1 MAKAKTKKTTEKP
14 EVLELDYQL
23 AELPSSQHRAGL
35 TGLVLMVDWLKK
47 LPEEKRQGICEIT
60 RLDERCATL
69 KLDQAGLADLF
80 NEVYA
85 ASKEEQP
92 RDQVLKNPRTKEIIP
107 PIKEGA
113 RKVTDDKGETKEKT
127 VYIYEVTVPRGAF
140 LANTSYDKSFDGK
153 NGIWIKLWRDLVW
166 SIFRGVPATRKPYED
181 RADGLPATDAADAWE
196 NLLEPAD
203 YTVDLP
209 STYFIGA
216 QAANAENVPF
226 KDRARFQFLLHFWQ
240 FIAQIYVPAIIN
252 NEGKRDFVG
261 YALAIPDVAELK
273 TFCEDFPQMMRERGL
288 ELSGYRPRDCVVDL
302 AVESALDLMRRL
314 QERLVVKEGEKN
326 TNDLIL
332 GVDVVH
338 LEKQGNNVR
347 LWSSSRLDPDQP
359 MIDAYANWR
368 GRLWDATFRRQ
379 RLLNLVKGS
388 ERNRENRD
396 IKPTGESQNDRRG
409 SNWYDGFDAIFGK
422 LPYKQT
428 INAKNF
434 RHDARESFA
443 EFIPTHNSN
452 KEDTVTETNLDTLD
466 NETTAETK
474 PITTEYAI
482 YQLVGTYLSKKL
494 KGKYGLEWSAAK
506 GIPAKENEYREMKEK
521 IARDAFLAIRS
532 RSNKE
537 DFIEYF
543 VSTICSVSQHL
554 NQQAYLKVAE
564 ELFSRTEDL
573 RTLAMLA
580 LSARG

>member
-1 MAKAKTKKTTEKP
+1 MAKAKNKKTVEKP
-14 EVLELDYQL
+14 DVLELDYQL

-35 TGLVLMVDWLKK
+35 AGLVLMVNWLKK
-47 LPEEKRQGICEIT
+47 QPAEKRQGTCEIT
-60 RLDERCATL
+60 RIDECGATL
-69 KLDQAGLADLF
+69 KINESGLADLF
-80 NEVYA
+80 NQVYA
-85 ASKEEQP
+85 ASKEEQL
-92 RDQVLKNPRTKEIIP
+92 RDQVLKNKQKETIP
-107 PIKEGA
+107 PLREETRTI
-113 RKVTDDKGETKEKT
+113 TDDKGKTKEKT
-127 VYIYEVTVPRGAF
+127 SYIYEVIVPRGAF
-140 LANTSYDKSFDGK
+140 LANESYDKSFDGK
-153 NGIWIKLWRDLVW
+153 NGHWIKLWRDLVW
-166 SIFRGVPATRKPYED
+166 GIFRGVPATRSPYED
-181 RADGLPATDAADAWE
+181 RATGKPATDAVDVWE
-196 NLLEPAD
+196 NLLEPAE

-226 KDRARFQFLLHFWQ
+226 KDRARFQYLLHFWQ

-273 TFCEDFPQMMRERGL
+273 SFCDDFPQMMRERGI

-314 QERLVVKEGEKN
+314 QERLGVKEGGKN
-326 TNDLIL
+326 ISDLIL

-347 LWSSSRLDPDQP
+347 LLSSSRLDPDQP
-359 MIDAYANWR
+359 MIDRYSNWR

-379 RLLNLVKGS
+379 RLLNLVN
-388 ERNRENRD
+388 ER
-396 IKPTGESQNDRRG
+396 KKWT
-409 SNWYDGFDAIFGK
+409 DGFDVIFGK
-422 LPYKQT
+422 LSYEQT
-428 INAKNF
+428 INSKNF

-443 EFIPTHNSN
+443 EFIPPKNQN
-452 KEDTVTETNLDTLD
+452 NEEDFVTEINLE
-466 NETTAETK
+466 NETTTETTA
-474 PITTEYAI
+474 ITTEYAI

-494 KGKYGLEWSAAK
+494 KGKYDLEWNTVK
-506 GIPAKENEYREMKEK
+506 GTPKEKDYRENKEK

-532 RSNKE
+532 RSNEK

-554 NQQAYLKVAE
+554 NQQSYLKVAE
-564 ELFSRTEDL
+564 ELFTRTEDI
-573 RTLAMLA
+573 RTLTMLA

>member
-1 MAKAKTKKTTEKP
+1 MAKAKNKKTVEKP
-14 EVLELDYQL
+14 DVLELNFQL

-35 TGLVLMVDWLKK
+35 AGLVLMVNWLKK
-47 LPEEKRQGICEIT
+47 QPEEKRQGTCEIT
-60 RLDERCATL
+60 RLDERGATL
-69 KLDQAGLADLF
+69 KINEFGLSDLF
-80 NEVYA
+80 NQVYA
-85 ASKEEQP
+85 ASKEEQM
-92 RDQVLKNPRTKEIIP
+92 RDQVLKNKQKEIIP
-107 PIKEGA
+107 PLREETRTI
-113 RKVTDDKGETKEKT
+113 TDDKGKTKEKT
-127 VYIYEVTVPRGAF
+127 SYIYEVVVPRGAF
-140 LANTSYDKSFDGK
+140 LADTSYDKSFDGK
-153 NGIWIKLWRDLVW
+153 NGLWIKLWRDLVW
-166 SIFRGVPATRKPYED
+166 GIFRGVPATRTPYED
-181 RADGLPATDAADAWE
+181 RASGEPATDALDVWE
-196 NLLEPAD
+196 NLLEPAE

-273 TFCEDFPQMMRERGL
+273 SFCDDFPQMMRERGI
-288 ELSGYRPRDCVVDL
+288 ELSGYRPRDCIVDL

-314 QERLVVKEGEKN
+314 QERLVVKEGGKN
-326 TNDLIL
+326 TSDLIL

-347 LWSSSRLDPDQP
+347 LLSSSRLDPDQP
-359 MIDAYANWR
+359 MIDRYANWR

-379 RLLNLVKGS
+379 RLLNLVN
-388 ERNRENRD
+388 ER
-396 IKPTGESQNDRRG
+396 KKWT
-409 SNWYDGFDAIFGK
+409 DGFDVIFGK
-422 LPYKQT
+422 LPYEQT
-428 INAKNF
+428 INSKNF
-434 RHDARESFA
+434 RHDVRESFA
-443 EFIPTHNSN
+443 EFIPPKNQN
-452 KEDTVTETNLDTLD
+452 EEDFVTETNLENEPTT
-466 NETTAETK
+466 ETTS
-474 PITTEYAI
+474 ITTEYAI

-494 KGKYGLEWSAAK
+494 KGKYDLEWSTVK
-506 GIPAKENEYREMKEK
+506 GTPKEKDYRENKEK

-532 RSNKE
+532 RSNEK

-564 ELFSRTEDL
+564 ELFSRTEDI
-573 RTLAMLA
+573 RTLTMLA

>member
-14 EVLELDYQL
+14 DVLELDYEL
-23 AELPSSQHRAGL
+23 AKLPSSQHRAGL
-35 TGLVLMVDWLKK
+35 AGLVLMVDWLKK
-47 LPEEKRQGICEIT
+47 LPEEKRQGVCEIK
-60 RLDERCATL
+60 RLDERGATL
-69 KLDQAGLADLF
+69 KLNQAGLADLF

-92 RDQVLKNPRTKEIIP
+92 RDQPLKNKQKEIIP
-107 PIKEGA
+107 PLREETRII
-113 RKVTDDKGETKEKT
+113 TDDKGKTKEKT
-127 VYIYEVTVPRGAF
+127 SYIYEVVVPRGAF
-140 LANTSYDKSFDGK
+140 LASTSYDKSFDGK
-153 NGIWIKLWRDLVW
+153 TGMWIKLWRNLVW

-181 RADGLPATDAADAWE
+181 RANGEPTTDAADAWE

-240 FIAQIYVPAIIN
+240 FVAPIYVPAVIN

-261 YALAIPDVAELK
+261 FALAIPDVAELK
-273 TFCEDFPQMMRERGL
+273 TFCEEFPQMMRERGL
-288 ELSGYRPRDCVVDL
+288 EPSGYRPRDCVVDL

-314 QERLVVKEGEKN
+314 QERLAVKAGAAS
-326 TNDLIL
+326 TSDLIL

-338 LEKQGNNVR
+338 LEKQGNNIR
-347 LWSSSRLDPDQP
+347 LWSSSRLDPDLP

-368 GRLWDATFRRQ
+368 GRLWDPTFRRR
-379 RLLNLVKGS
+379 RLLNLIKGN
-388 ERNRENRD
+388 ERKPEND
-396 IKPTGESQNDRRG
+396 GKKV
-409 SNWYDGFDAIFGK
+409 NWYNGFDAIFGK
-422 LPYKQT
+422 LPYEQT
-428 INAKNF
+428 ISAKHF

-443 EFIPTHNSN
+443 EFIPTDNST
-452 KEDTVTETNLDTLD
+452 KEDSVTETNLENSD
-466 NETTAETK
+466 NGTTTEAK
-474 PITTEYAI
+474 PITTEYAV

-494 KGKYGLEWSAAK
+494 KGKYGLEWSAIK
-506 GIPAKENEYREMKEK
+506 GIPAKENEYAEMKEK
-521 IARDAFLAIRS
+521 VARDAFLAIRS
-532 RSNKE
+532 RSNNE

-564 ELFSRTEDL
+564 ELFSRTEDI
-573 RTLAMLA
+573 RTLTMLA

>member
-14 EVLELDYQL
+14 DVLELDYQL

-35 TGLVLMVDWLKK
+35 AGLVLMVDWLKK
-47 LPEEKRQGICEIT
+47 LPKEKRQGVCEIK
-60 RLDERCATL
+60 RLDERGATL
-69 KLDQAGLADLF
+69 KVNLAGLADLF

-92 RDQVLKNPRTKEIIP
+92 RDQPLKNKQREIIP
-107 PIKEGA
+107 PLREETRTI
-113 RKVTDDKGETKEKT
+113 TDDKGKTKEKT
-127 VYIYEVTVPRGAF
+127 SYIYEVVVPRGAF
-140 LANTSYDKSFDGK
+140 LANSSYDKSFDGK
-153 NGIWIKLWRDLVW
+153 NGMWIKLWRDLVW

-181 RADGLPATDAADAWE
+181 RANGEPATDATDAWE

-240 FIAQIYVPAIIN
+240 FVAQIYVPAVIN

-273 TFCEDFPQMMRERGL
+273 SFCEDFPQVMRERGI

-314 QERLVVKEGEKN
+314 QERLVVKEGGKN
-326 TNDLIL
+326 TYDLIL

-347 LWSSSRLDPDQP
+347 LWGSSRLDPDQP

-388 ERNRENRD
+388 EHKPENNG
-396 IKPTGESQNDRRG
+396 KKV
-409 SNWYDGFDAIFGK
+409 NWYNGFDAIFGK
-422 LPYKQT
+422 LPYEQT
-428 INAKNF
+428 ISAKHF

-443 EFIPTHNSN
+443 EFIPLTNSNDNSN
-452 KEDTVTETNLDTLD
+452 KENTVSEANPENSDNGTTTEAKT
-466 NETTAETK
+466 
-474 PITTEYAI
+474 ITTEYAI

-494 KGKYGLEWSAAK
+494 KGKYGLEWSAVK
-506 GIPAKENEYREMKEK
+506 GIPAKENEYAEMKEK

-543 VSTICSVSQHL
+543 ISTICSVSQHL

-564 ELFSRTEDL
+564 ELFSRTEDI
-573 RTLAMLA
+573 RTLTMLA

>member
-1 MAKAKTKKTTEKP
+1 MAKAKKTTETP
-14 EVLELDYQL
+14 DVLELDYQL

-35 TGLVLMVDWLKK
+35 AGLVLMVDWLRR
-47 LPEEKRQGICEIT
+47 LPEEKRQGICEIA
-60 RLDERCATL
+60 RLDERGATL
-69 KLDQAGLADLF
+69 KLNQVGLADLF
-80 NEVYA
+80 SEVYA

-92 RDQVLKNPRTKEIIP
+92 RDQPLKNKQKEIIP
-107 PIKEGA
+107 PLREET
-113 RKVTDDKGETKEKT
+113 RTVTDDKGKTKEKT
-127 VYIYEVTVPRGAF
+127 SFIYEVVVPRGAF
-140 LANTSYDKSFDGK
+140 LASASYDKSFDGK
-153 NGIWIKLWRDLVW
+153 NGMWIKLWRDLVW

-181 RADGLPATDAADAWE
+181 RANGEPATDAADAWE
-196 NLLEPAD
+196 NLLEPSD

-240 FIAQIYVPAIIN
+240 FVAQIYVPAVIN

-261 YALAIPDVAELK
+261 FALAIPDVAELEA
-273 TFCEDFPQMMRERGL
+273 FCEDFPQMMRERGL

-314 QERLVVKEGEKN
+314 QERLAIKQGGLN
-326 TNDLIL
+326 THDLIL

-338 LEKQGNNVR
+338 LEKQGNNIR

-368 GRLWDATFRRQ
+368 GRLWDPTFRRQ
-379 RLLNLVKGS
+379 RLLNLVKGK
-388 ERNRENRD
+388 E
-396 IKPTGESQNDRRG
+396 T
-409 SNWYDGFDAIFGK
+409 NWYNDFDAIFGK
-422 LPYKQT
+422 LPYEQT
-428 INAKNF
+428 ISAKNF

-443 EFIPTHNSN
+443 EFIPANNSN
-452 KEDTVTETNLDTLD
+452 KEDTVSEANLETPD
-466 NETTAETK
+466 NGTTSDAK
-474 PITTEYAI
+474 PITTEYAV

-494 KGKYGLEWSAAK
+494 KGKYGLEWSAVK
-506 GIPAKENEYREMKEK
+506 GIPTKEKEYAEMKEK
-521 IARDAFLAIRS
+521 VARDAFLAIRS

-564 ELFSRTEDL
+564 ELFSRTEDI
-573 RTLAMLA
+573 RTLTMLA

>member
-14 EVLELDYQL
+14 DVLELDYQL

-35 TGLVLMVDWLKK
+35 AGLVLMVNWLKR
-47 LPEEKRQGICEIT
+47 LPEERRQGICEIA
-60 RLDERCATL
+60 RLDERGATL
-69 KLDQAGLADLF
+69 RLNQAGLADLF

-107 PIKEGA
+107 PLREET
-113 RKVTDDKGETKEKT
+113 RTVTDDKGKTKEKT
-127 VYIYEVTVPRGAF
+127 SYIYEVVVPRGAF
-140 LANTSYDKSFDGK
+140 LASVNYDRSFDGK
-153 NGIWIKLWRDLVW
+153 NGLWIKLWRDLVW

-181 RADGLPATDAADAWE
+181 RANGEPTTDAADAWQA
-196 NLLEPAD
+196 LLEPVD

-226 KDRARFQFLLHFWQ
+226 KDRARFQFLLHFWP
-240 FIAQIYVPAIIN
+240 FIAQIYVPAVIN

-261 YALAIPDVAELK
+261 FALAIPDVAELES
-273 TFCEDFPQMMRERGL
+273 FCDDFPQMMRERGL

-314 QERLVVKEGEKN
+314 QERVAIKEGGN
-326 TNDLIL
+326 VTHDLVL

-338 LEKQGNNVR
+338 LEKQGNNIR

-368 GRLWDATFRRQ
+368 GRLWDITFRRQ
-379 RLLNLVKGS
+379 RLLNLVNQ
-388 ERNRENRD
+388 RNWL
-396 IKPTGESQNDRRG
+396 T
-409 SNWYDGFDAIFGK
+409 GFDAIFGK
-422 LPYKQT
+422 LPYEQT

-443 EFIPTHNSN
+443 EFIPADNSN
-452 KEDTVTETNLDTLD
+452 KEDAVTETNLD
-466 NETTAETK
+466 NAETGTATETK
-474 PITTEYAI
+474 SITTEYAI

-494 KGKYGLEWSAAK
+494 KGKYGLEWSAVK
-506 GIPAKENEYREMKEK
+506 GIPAKEKEYAETKEK

-532 RSNKE
+532 RSNNE

-564 ELFSRTEDL
+564 ELFKRTEDI
-573 RTLAMLA
+573 RTLTMLA

>member
-1 MAKAKTKKTTEKP
+1 MAKAKKTTEKSD
-14 EVLELDYQL
+14 VLELDYQL

-35 TGLVLMVDWLKK
+35 AGLVLMVEWLKK
-47 LPEEKRQGICEIT
+47 LPEEKRRGICEIT
-60 RLDERCATL
+60 RLDERGATL
-69 KLDQAGLADLF
+69 KLNQAGLADLF

-92 RDQVLKNPRTKEIIP
+92 RDQPLKNKQKEIIP
-107 PIKEGA
+107 PLREET
-113 RKVTDDKGETKEKT
+113 RTVTDDKGKTKEKT
-127 VYIYEVTVPRGAF
+127 NYIYEVVVPRGAF
-140 LANTSYDKSFDGK
+140 LASASYDKSFDGK

-181 RADGLPATDAADAWE
+181 RANGEPATDAADAWQC
-196 NLLEPAD
+196 LLEPSD

-226 KDRARFQFLLHFWQ
+226 KDRARLQFLLHFWQ
-240 FIAQIYVPAIIN
+240 FIAQIYVPAVIN

-261 YALAIPDVAELK
+261 YALAIPDVAELE

-314 QERLVVKEGEKN
+314 QDRLAVKEGEKN
-326 TNDLIL
+326 THDLIL
-332 GVDVVH
+332 GADVVH

-359 MIDAYANWR
+359 MINAYANWR
-368 GRLWDATFRRQ
+368 GRLWDPTFRRQ

-388 ERNRENRD
+388 ESNRENGD
-396 IKPTGESQNDRRG
+396 AKPAGEGKDDRRG
-409 SNWYDGFDAIFGK
+409 ANWYDGFDAIFGK
-422 LPYKQT
+422 LPYEQT

-443 EFIPTHNSN
+443 EFIPTDNPN
-452 KEDTVTETNLDTLD
+452 KEDSVTETNLE
-466 NETTAETK
+466 NPENGTATETK

-494 KGKYGLEWSAAK
+494 KGKYGLEWNAVK
-506 GIPAKENEYREMKEK
+506 GIPAKEKEYGEMKEK
-521 IARDAFLAIRS
+521 VARDAFLAIRS
-532 RSNKE
+532 RSNQE

-543 VSTICSVSQHL
+543 VSTICSVSQRL

-564 ELFSRTEDL
+564 ELFSRTEDI
-573 RTLAMLA
+573 RTLTMLA

>member
-1 MAKAKTKKTTEKP
+1 MKNKQK
-14 EVLELDYQL
+14 EL
-23 AELPSSQHRAGL
+23 
-35 TGLVLMVDWLKK
+35 
-47 LPEEKRQGICEIT
+47 
-60 RLDERCATL
+60 
-69 KLDQAGLADLF
+69 
-80 NEVYA
+80 
-85 ASKEEQP
+85 
-92 RDQVLKNPRTKEIIP
+92 IP
-107 PIKEGA
+107 PLREETRTI
-113 RKVTDDKGETKEKT
+113 TDDKGKTKEKT
-127 VYIYEVTVPRGAF
+127 SYIYEVVVPRGAF
-140 LANTSYDKSFDGK
+140 LANTSYDQSFDGK
-153 NGIWIKLWRDLVW
+153 NGLWIKLWRDLVW

-181 RADGLPATDAADAWE
+181 RAEGEPPTDATDAWE

-240 FIAQIYVPAIIN
+240 FVVQIYVPAVIN

-261 YALAIPDVAELK
+261 YALAIPDVADLQ
-273 TFCEDFPQMMRERGL
+273 TFCEDFPQMMRERGI

-314 QERLVVKEGEKN
+314 QERLAVKEGGKN

-359 MIDAYANWR
+359 MIDRYANWR

-379 RLLNLVKGS
+379 RLLNLVNA
-388 ERNRENRD
+388 RQW
-396 IKPTGESQNDRRG
+396 TA
-409 SNWYDGFDAIFGK
+409 GFDAIFGK
-422 LPYKQT
+422 LPYSQT
-428 INAKNF
+428 IDAKNF

-443 EFIPTHNSN
+443 EFIPPKNQN
-452 KEDTVTETNLDTLD
+452 EEDTVTETISD
-466 NETTAETK
+466 NETTTETAAL
-474 PITTEYAI
+474 TTEYAI

-494 KGKYGLEWSAAK
+494 KGKYDLDWTTVK
-506 GIPAKENEYREMKEK
+506 GTPREKDYRENKEK
-521 IARDAFLAIRS
+521 LARDAFLAIRS
-532 RSNKE
+532 RPNKE

-554 NQQAYLKVAE
+554 NQQSYLKVAE
-564 ELFSRTEDL
+564 DLFSRTEDI
-573 RTLAMLA
+573 RTLTMLA

>member
-1 MAKAKTKKTTEKP
+1 MAKAKTKKITEKP
-14 EVLELDYQL
+14 DVLELDYQL

-35 TGLVLMVDWLKK
+35 AGLVLMVNWLKK
-47 LPEEKRQGICEIT
+47 LPEEKRQGVCEIA
-60 RLDERCATL
+60 RLDERGATL
-69 KLDQAGLADLF
+69 KINQAGLTGLF

-92 RDQVLKNPRTKEIIP
+92 RDQPLKTKQKEIIP
-107 PIKEGA
+107 PLREETRTI
-113 RKVTDDKGETKEKT
+113 TDDKGKAKEKT
-127 VYIYEVTVPRGAF
+127 SYIYEVVVPRGAF
-140 LANTSYDKSFDGK
+140 LASTNYDKSFDGK
-153 NGIWIKLWRDLVW
+153 NGVWIKLWRDLVW

-181 RADGLPATDAADAWE
+181 RANGEPATDAADAWE

-240 FIAQIYVPAIIN
+240 FVTQIYVPAVIN

-273 TFCEDFPQMMRERGL
+273 TFCEEFPQMMRERGI

-314 QERLVVKEGEKN
+314 QERLSVKAGAAS
-326 TNDLIL
+326 TSDLIL

-338 LEKQGNNVR
+338 LEKLGNNVR
-347 LWSSSRLDPDQP
+347 LWSTSRLDPDQP

-379 RLLNLVKGS
+379 RLLNLINSKRV
-388 ERNRENRD
+388 
-396 IKPTGESQNDRRG
+396 
-409 SNWYDGFDAIFGK
+409 NWYDGFDAIFGK
-422 LPYKQT
+422 LPYEQT
-428 INAKNF
+428 INAKHF

-443 EFIPTHNSN
+443 EFIPTNNPN
-452 KEDTVTETNLDTLD
+452 KEGTVTESNLE
-466 NETTAETK
+466 NSGNGTTSETK
-474 PITTEYAI
+474 SITTEYAI

-494 KGKYGLEWSAAK
+494 KGKYGLEWSAVK
-506 GIPAKENEYREMKEK
+506 GIPAKENEYAEMKEK

-564 ELFSRTEDL
+564 ELFSRTEDI
-573 RTLAMLA
+573 RTLTMLA

>member
-1 MAKAKTKKTTEKP
+1 MPKAKTKREKP
-14 EVLELDYQL
+14 DVLELDYQL

-35 TGLVLMVDWLKK
+35 AGLVLMVDWLKRQ
-47 LPEEKRQGICEIT
+47 PEEKRQGLCEIT
-60 RLDERCATL
+60 RLDERGATL
-69 KLDQAGLADLF
+69 KLNQAGLADLF

-92 RDQVLKNPRTKEIIP
+92 RDQVLKNPRTKEVIQP
-107 PIKEGA
+107 LREET
-113 RKVTDDKGETKEKT
+113 RTVTDDKGKTKEKT
-127 VYIYEVTVPRGAF
+127 AYIYEVVVPRGAF
-140 LANTSYDKSFDGK
+140 LASTRYDKSFDGK

-181 RADGLPATDAADAWE
+181 RAEGVTSTDAADAWE
-196 NLLEPAD
+196 NLLEPSE

-209 STYFIGA
+209 STYYIGA
-216 QAANAENVPF
+216 QAFNAENVPF

-240 FIAQIYVPAIIN
+240 FVAQIYVPAVIN

-261 YALAIPDVAELK
+261 YALELQP
-273 TFCEDFPQMMRERGL
+273 FCEDFPLVMRERGL

-314 QERLVVKEGEKN
+314 QERLAIKEAAAQTG
-326 TNDLIL
+326 DLLL

-338 LEKQGNNVR
+338 LEKQGNNIR
-347 LWSSSRLDPDQP
+347 LWSATRLDPDQP

-379 RLLNLVKGS
+379 RLLNLV
-388 ERNRENRD
+388 NRRA
-396 IKPTGESQNDRRG
+396 
-409 SNWYDGFDAIFGK
+409 WHHGFDGICGK
-422 LPYKQT
+422 LPYEQT
-428 INAKNF
+428 FDAKHF
-434 RHDARESFA
+434 RHDAREAFA
-443 EFIPTHNSN
+443 EFIPANNANKPN
-452 KEDTVTETNLDTLD
+452 KEENTVTETL
-466 NETTAETK
+466 ETQTAEAAA
-474 PITTEYAI
+474 ITTEAAI

-494 KGKYGLEWSAAK
+494 KGKYGLEWSAVK
-506 GIPAKENEYREMKEK
+506 GNAAKEAEYAELKEK
-521 IARDAFLAIRS
+521 LARDAFLAIRS

-554 NQQAYLKVAE
+554 NQPAYLKVAE
-564 ELFSRTEDL
+564 DLFSRTEDI
-573 RTLAMLA
+573 RTLTMLA

>member
-1 MAKAKTKKTTEKP
+1 MAKAKKTTEKP
-14 EVLELDYQL
+14 DVLELDYQL

-35 TGLVLMVDWLKK
+35 AGLVLMVDWLKR
-47 LPEEKRQGICEIT
+47 LPEAKRQGICEIT
-60 RLDERCATL
+60 RLDERGATL
-69 KLDQAGLADLF
+69 KLNQAGLADLF

-92 RDQVLKNPRTKEIIP
+92 RDQPLKNKQKEIIP
-107 PIKEGA
+107 PLREETRI
-113 RKVTDDKGETKEKT
+113 VTDDKGKSKEKT
-127 VYIYEVTVPRGAF
+127 SYIYEVVVPRGAF
-140 LANTSYDKSFDGK
+140 LANASYDKSFDGK
-153 NGIWIKLWRDLVW
+153 NGMWIKLWRDLVW

-181 RADGLPATDAADAWE
+181 RANGEPATDAADVWE
-196 NLLEPAD
+196 NLLEPSD

-240 FIAQIYVPAIIN
+240 FVAQIYVPAVIN

-261 YALAIPDVAELK
+261 FALAIPDVSELE
-273 TFCEDFPQMMRERGL
+273 TFCDDLPQVMRERGL

-314 QERLVVKEGEKN
+314 QERLAVKEGEKN
-326 TNDLIL
+326 THDLIL

-347 LWSSSRLDPDQP
+347 LWSSSRIDPDLLV
-359 MIDAYANWR
+359 INAYANWR

-379 RLLNLVKGS
+379 RLLNLVNH
-388 ERNRENRD
+388 RNWL
-396 IKPTGESQNDRRG
+396 S
-409 SNWYDGFDAIFGK
+409 GFDAIFGK
-422 LPYKQT
+422 LPYEQT
-428 INAKNF
+428 FSAKNF

-443 EFIPTHNSN
+443 EFIPTNN
-452 KEDTVTETNLDTLD
+452 PIKEDTVTEINLENSG
-466 NETTAETK
+466 NETTTETK
-474 PITTEYAI
+474 LITTEYAI

-494 KGKYGLEWSAAK
+494 KGKYSLEWSAVK
-506 GIPAKENEYREMKEK
+506 GVPAKEKEYAEMKEK

-564 ELFSRTEDL
+564 ELFSRTEDI
-573 RTLAMLA
+573 RTLTMLA

>member
-14 EVLELDYQL
+14 DVLELDYQL

-35 TGLVLMVDWLKK
+35 AGLVLMVDWLKK

-60 RLDERCATL
+60 RLDERGATL
-69 KLDQAGLADLF
+69 KLNQVGLADLF

-92 RDQVLKNPRTKEIIP
+92 RDQPLKNKQKEIIP
-107 PIKEGA
+107 PLREET
-113 RKVTDDKGETKEKT
+113 RTVTDDKGKTKEKT
-127 VYIYEVTVPRGAF
+127 SYIYEVVVPRGAF
-140 LANTSYDKSFDGK
+140 LASTSYDKSFDGK
-153 NGIWIKLWRDLVW
+153 NGMWIKLWRDLVW

-181 RADGLPATDAADAWE
+181 RANGEPATDAADVWE
-196 NLLEPAD
+196 NLLEPSD

-216 QAANAENVPF
+216 QAVNAENVPF

-240 FIAQIYVPAIIN
+240 FVAQIYVPAVIN

-261 YALAIPDVAELK
+261 FALAIPDVSELE
-273 TFCEDFPQMMRERGL
+273 TFCDDLPQVMRERGL

-314 QERLVVKEGEKN
+314 QERLAVKAGAAS
-326 TNDLIL
+326 TSDLIL

-379 RLLNLVKGS
+379 RLLNLVNH
-388 ERNRENRD
+388 RN
-396 IKPTGESQNDRRG
+396 
-409 SNWYDGFDAIFGK
+409 WLVGFDAIFGK
-422 LPYKQT
+422 LPYEQT
-428 INAKNF
+428 FSAKNF

-443 EFIPTHNSN
+443 EFIPTNN
-452 KEDTVTETNLDTLD
+452 PIKEDTVTEINLENSG
-466 NETTAETK
+466 NETTTETK
-474 PITTEYAI
+474 LITTEYAI

-494 KGKYGLEWSAAK
+494 KGKYSLEWSAVK
-506 GIPAKENEYREMKEK
+506 GVPAKEKEYAEMKEK

-564 ELFSRTEDL
+564 ELFSRTEDI
-573 RTLAMLA
+573 RTLTMLA

>member
-1 MAKAKTKKTTEKP
+1 MAKAKNKKTTEKP
-14 EVLELDYQL
+14 DVLELDYQL

-35 TGLVLMVDWLKK
+35 AGLVLMVDWLQRQ
-47 LPEEKRQGICEIT
+47 PEEKRPGICEII
-60 RLDERCATL
+60 RLDERGATL
-69 KLDQAGLADLF
+69 RINQQGLTDLF

-85 ASKEEQP
+85 ASKEEQA
-92 RDQVLKNPRTKEIIP
+92 RDQPLKNKQKEIIP
-107 PIKEGA
+107 PLREET
-113 RKVTDDKGETKEKT
+113 RTVTDDKGKTKEKT
-127 VYIYEVTVPRGAF
+127 SYIYEVVVPRGAF
-140 LANTSYDKSFDGK
+140 LADISCDQSFDGK
-153 NGIWIKLWRDLVW
+153 NGMWIKLWRDLVW

-181 RADGLPATDAADAWE
+181 RAEGEPPTDATDAWE
-196 NLLEPAD
+196 SLLEPAE

-240 FIAQIYVPAIIN
+240 FVVQIYVPAVIN

-261 YALAIPDVAELK
+261 YALAIPDVAELEP
-273 TFCEDFPQMMRERGL
+273 FCEDFPQMMRERGI

-314 QERLVVKEGEKN
+314 QERLVVKESEKN
-326 TNDLIL
+326 TRDLIL

-338 LEKQGNNVR
+338 LEKQGNNIR

-379 RLLNLVKGS
+379 RLLNLVNA
-388 ERNRENRD
+388 RQW
-396 IKPTGESQNDRRG
+396 TA
-409 SNWYDGFDAIFGK
+409 GFDAIFGK
-422 LPYKQT
+422 LPYEQT
-428 INAKNF
+428 IDAKNF

-443 EFIPTHNSN
+443 EFIPPKNQN
-452 KEDTVTETNLDTLD
+452 GEDTVTETISEIEN
-466 NETTAETK
+466 TTETK
-474 PITTEYAI
+474 PITTEFAV
-482 YQLVGTYLSKKL
+482 YQLVGTYLAKKL
-494 KGKYGLEWSAAK
+494 KGKYGLEWNAIKSN
-506 GIPAKENEYREMKEK
+506 PAKEKEYQEMKEK
-521 IARDAFLAIRS
+521 LARDAFLAIRS

-543 VSTICSVSQHL
+543 ASTICSVSQHL

-564 ELFSRTEDL
+564 DLFSRTEDI
-573 RTLAMLA
+573 RTLTMLA